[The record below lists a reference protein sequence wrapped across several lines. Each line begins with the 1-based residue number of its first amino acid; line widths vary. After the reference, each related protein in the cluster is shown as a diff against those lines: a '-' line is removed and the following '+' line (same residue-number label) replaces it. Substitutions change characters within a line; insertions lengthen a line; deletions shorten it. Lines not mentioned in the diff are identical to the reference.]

1 MNWRCFLKHEWPVKI
16 WQKRGRLAEKTEI
29 QTIDRSPIDCEPMQL
44 QISMTSVL
52 VPFLLYL
59 RPSLQP
65 FLSMCLYVCHSQP
78 HPHTLTGKYI
88 LSQTLHCHHGNLW
101 PLTSL
106 CCCSS
111 VLVSLFS
118 PFFYLC
124 LSLSVCFVWLV
135 MSELSNYVSIFNVV
149 LIVLFIL
156 FFPFFSFWFVFFFL
170 MLLFLLSR
178 SFHSLCL

>member
-1 MNWRCFLKHEWPVKI
+1 
-16 WQKRGRLAEKTEI
+16 
-29 QTIDRSPIDCEPMQL
+29 MQL

-78 HPHTLTGKYI
+78 HPLTLTGKYI

-156 FFPFFSFWFVFFFL
+156 FFYFFFIL
-170 MLLFLLSR
+170 ICVLFSDVTFPLI
-178 SFHSLCL
+178 